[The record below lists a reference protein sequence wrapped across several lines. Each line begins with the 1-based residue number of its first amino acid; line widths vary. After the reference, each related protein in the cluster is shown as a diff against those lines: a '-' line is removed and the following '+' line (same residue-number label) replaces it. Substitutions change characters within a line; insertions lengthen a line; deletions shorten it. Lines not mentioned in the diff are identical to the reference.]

1 MAYVFT
7 PARAAAL
14 RKAQAASAA
23 SRRGRGI
30 RNNRRIYG
38 QTKNRPT
45 GIKGLKRNTIP
56 YARANKRSQT
66 VGFNAGTIIPGSKK
80 RIVFG
85 AYARLEGTTRNNAT
99 DRAIKKATYKYAPKG
114 TGRAKVAGYLKNN
127 VKATAP
133 KVRVNIG
140 GAETRL
146 GTSRGAGPTVIIR
159 RGKHKALV
167 NKTATGI
174 KTYNKAATKKT
185 KSTRTRKQRRSSG
198 K

>member
-14 RKAQAASAA
+14 RKAQAASAV
-23 SRRGRGI
+23 SRRRSGI
-30 RNNRRIYG
+30 RSNRRIYG

-56 YARANKRSQT
+56 YVRANKRSQT

-85 AYARLEGTTRNNAT
+85 AYARLENTTRKNAV
-99 DRAIKKATYKYAPKG
+99 DRALKKATYKYAPKG
-114 TGRAKVAGYLKNN
+114 TGRAKVAGYLKQN
-127 VKATAP
+127 VHATAP

-159 RGKHKALV
+159 KGKHKAPV
-167 NKTATGI
+167 NKTVTGL
-174 KTYNKAATKKT
+174 KTYNKASAKRA
-185 KSTRTRKQRRSSG
+185 KSTKARKQRRSSG

>member
-1 MAYVFT
+1 MASYVFT
-7 PARAAAL
+7 PARQAAL
-14 RKAQAASAA
+14 RKAQAASAYR
-23 SRRGRGI
+23 RRGKG
-30 RNNRRIYG
+30 RRVYG

-45 GIKGLKRNTIP
+45 GMAGLKRNTIP

-66 VGFNAGTIIPGSKK
+66 LGFNAGTIIPGTKK

-85 AYARLEGTTRNNAT
+85 AYARLESTVRKTAV
-99 DRAIKKATYKYAPKG
+99 DRAVDKAAYKYLGKN
-114 TGRAKVAGYLKNN
+114 TNRAKVGKYIRKN

-133 KVRVNIG
+133 QLRVKVG

-159 RGKHKALV
+159 KGKHPTPR
-167 NKTATGI
+167 NSTQTGLRR
-174 KTYNKAATKKT
+174 YDAASAKRK
-185 KSTRTRKQRRSSG
+185 KSTKARKQRRGSG